1 MGREVGDSKYR
12 GRLVGMF
19 AVLAACLALGVVGL
33 GVEEKLE
40 PLSLKVPGTSAS
52 NGESLAQSHFGDS
65 SPFVV
70 LLRGPRGAVDRQ
82 GPELVAALRRQPQAT
97 VVSPWNRGALETL
110 RPGPGKALVL
120 VDFRVPL
127 ETAMREVVPEL
138 ETMLESQVRAPVV
151 ATQSGFASVSR
162 ALQEESLNST
172 ERAELLAAPLLILI
186 LLLVF
191 RSVVAAAIPLVF
203 GALTV
208 VAGRGV
214 LALLS
219 GAMTIDALALV
230 VCTMMGLALGVDYSL
245 LIVSRFREELERDPD
260 PWRAAA
266 ATRAS
271 AGRTTL
277 FAGITLIVALVF
289 SAFLQPGSLLL
300 SLATAT
306 AVVTVISVVIS
317 TVAVPALLGLLGPR
331 INAGRIGPP
340 PRPGG
345 ASTVAAAAGAALRNP
360 ALAACVVAV
369 PLVLLTLPVLGFSTG
384 APGIDELPSSN
395 EARQSAETIDRAV
408 GPGWEAPFVLVAA
421 TDRGPITHRENLA
434 VLARWQRRIAAQPG
448 VRTVIG
454 PGPIARRAAPLQSLG
469 NRLTAAGAAGP
480 KQLEKLGPGL
490 RRAAAAVGELRA
502 GLSEG
507 AAGSGLLAEGSER
520 AGTGAALI
528 ASELKR
534 AAGRGE
540 EATGAIARL
549 QDGSERLA
557 RGQREVSVGT
567 LALTLGLRSLVP
579 RLGGGEQARS
589 RKLARELEGAA
600 AEDPALQPLADQARL
615 LARTA
620 AANRNEVRRLR
631 DVAEEVNGGM
641 NRLVPGGER
650 LEAGVG
656 RLAEATDG
664 LSSGLDRLGDGAE
677 RLAGGLV
684 ELQGGAGALQSGL
697 SEGSRRAVPL
707 QTKLASAGERVTAV
721 ATPLALGAE
730 ELRRQSPGLFDS
742 GYFVLSALDGA
753 PTQRRAEAGEAI
765 SIDSGGQAAR
775 MLVVPTYAFNTEG
788 SRRVGERLEDDAGEL
803 AAVSGLE
810 TGVTGG
816 AAILNTYGEAT
827 EDRLP
832 LVIGAFVLFTLLA
845 LVVILRAPLLALL
858 TVCLNLASVA
868 AAIGVMTLV
877 CQIPEGYPLGGHPY
891 IDTVG
896 AGAIFGV
903 TFGLSIDYA
912 VFLIARMRERYE
924 IDGDNPA
931 AIAYG
936 LEKTAGVI
944 TGAAAI
950 MIAVFV
956 SFAAAPIATVS
967 QMGVGLTVAI
977 LLDAT
982 LVRIVLLPALMLL
995 LGDRVWRVPPSLDR
1009 ILPRRNMLI
1018 PERSP
1023 AGA

>member
-1 MGREVGDSKYR
+1 MG
-12 GRLVGMF
+12 LF
-19 AVLAACLALGVVGL
+19 AVLLACLVLGAVGL
-33 GVEEKLE
+33 GVEGKLS
-40 PLSLKVPGTSAS
+40 PLSLDVPGTSAS
-52 NGESLAQSHFGDS
+52 NGEKLAESHFGES

-70 LLRGPRGAVDRQ
+70 LLRGPAAAVDRQ
-82 GPELVAALRRQPQAT
+82 GPRLVATLRREPEAT
-97 VVSPWNRGALETL
+97 VISPWDRGSLGAL

-127 ETAMREVVPEL
+127 DQAMQDVVPDL
-138 ETMLESQVRAPVV
+138 EATLAARVHAPVL

-162 ALQEESLNST
+162 ALQEESLSST
-172 ERAELLAAPLLILI
+172 ERAELLAAPLLILV

-208 VAGRGV
+208 LAGRGA

-266 ATRAS
+266 ATRS
-271 AGRTTL
+271 TAGRTTL
-277 FAGITLIVALVF
+277 FAGVTLIVALLF

-317 TVAVPALLGLLGPR
+317 TLAVPPLLALLGPR
-331 INAGRIGPP
+331 INAGRVGPA
-340 PRPGG
+340 PRPGRR
-345 ASTVAAAAGAALRNP
+345 STVAAAAGAALRNP

-369 PLVLLTLPVLGFSTG
+369 PLVFLTLPVLGFATG

-395 EARQSAETIDRAV
+395 PARQSAETIDRAV

-421 TDRGPITHRENLA
+421 TERGPITNREDLA
-434 VLARWQRRIAAQPG
+434 TLSRWQRRIAGEAG

-454 PGPIARRAAPLQSLG
+454 PAPIAGRTAPLRALG
-469 NRLTAAGAAGP
+469 AKLTAEGP
-480 KQLEKLGPGL
+480 EGPRQVEKLGPGL
-490 RRAAAAVGELRA
+490 RRAADAVSRLRA
-502 GLSEG
+502 GLDEG

-520 AGTGAALI
+520 AAAGAGTI
-528 ASELKR
+528 ASELQK

-540 EATGAIARL
+540 EATAAIGRLEDGSARL
-549 QDGSERLA
+549 A
-557 RGQREVSVGT
+557 KGQREVSVGSLS
-567 LALTLGLRSLVP
+567 LALGLRSLVP
-579 RLGGGEQARS
+579 RLRGGEQARA
-589 RKLARELEGAA
+589 RKLARELEAAA
-600 AEDPALQPLADQARL
+600 AEDPSLQPLANQARV
-615 LARTA
+615 LARTVS
-620 AANRNEVRRLR
+620 ANRNEVRRLR
-631 DVAEEVNGGM
+631 DVAGEVNGGM
-641 NRLVPGGER
+641 NRLVPGGKR

-656 RLAEATDG
+656 RLADATAG
-664 LSSGLDRLGDGAE
+664 LGSGLDRLGGGAE
-677 RLAGGLV
+677 RLSTGLV

-697 SEGSRRAVPL
+697 AQGSRRAYPL
-707 QTKLASAGERVTAV
+707 QRKLASAGEQVTAV

-730 ELRRQSPGLFDS
+730 ELRRQSPGLFGS

-753 PTQRRAEAGEAI
+753 PAQRRAEAGEAI
-765 SIDSGGQAAR
+765 SVEGGGQAAR
-775 MLVVPTYAFNTEG
+775 MLIVSDYPFNSEG
-788 SRRVGERLEDDAGEL
+788 SRRVGERLEADARQL
-803 AAVSGLE
+803 AAASGLQ

-816 AAILNTYGEAT
+816 AATLNTYGEAT
-827 EDRLP
+827 EARLP

-845 LVVILRAPLLALL
+845 LIVILRAPLLALL
-858 TVCLNLASVA
+858 TVCLNLVSVA
-868 AAIGVMTLV
+868 AAIGVMSLV
-877 CQIPEGYPLGGHPY
+877 CQIPDGYPLGGHPY

-924 IDGDNPA
+924 VDGDNRA
-931 AIAYG
+931 AIAFG

-950 MIAVFV
+950 MAAVFV

-982 LVRIVLLPALMLL
+982 VVRIVLLPALMLL
-995 LGDRVWRVPPSLDR
+995 LGDRVWRVPPVLDR
-1009 ILPRRNMLI
+1009 ILPRRNVLI
-1018 PERSP
+1018 PETRTTS
-1023 AGA
+1023 A

>member
-1 MGREVGDSKYR
+1 LLSC
-12 GRLVGMF
+12 
-19 AVLAACLALGVVGL
+19 AALSVFGL
-33 GVEEKLE
+33 GVEGKLQ

-52 NGESLAQSHFGDS
+52 DGETLAARHFGES

-70 LLRGPRGAVDRQ
+70 LLRGPAAAVNRQ
-82 GPELVAALRRQPQAT
+82 GPILVAALRRRSVAT
-97 VVSPWNRGALETL
+97 VLSPWDRGALDAL
-110 RPGPGKALVL
+110 RPGSRKALVL
-120 VDFRVPL
+120 IDFHVPI
-127 ETAMREVVPEL
+127 EQAMREVLPDL
-138 ETMLESQVRAPVV
+138 ERTLDRRIRAPVV
-151 ATQSGFASVSR
+151 ATQSSFATVSR
-162 ALQEESLNST
+162 ALEEESLSAT
-172 ERAELLAAPLLILI
+172 ARAELLAAPLLVLV

-191 RSVVAAAIPLVF
+191 RSVVAAAIPLAF

-208 VAGRGV
+208 VAGRGA

-219 GAMTIDALALV
+219 GAMAIDALSLV

-266 ATRAS
+266 ATRSS

-277 FAGITLIVALVF
+277 FAGLTLIVALVF

-317 TVAVPALLGLLGPR
+317 TLAVPPLLGLLGSR
-331 INAGRIGPP
+331 INAGRIGRRRTASGP
-340 PRPGG
+340 
-345 ASTVAAAAGAALRNP
+345 STVATAAGRALRNP
-360 ALAACVVAV
+360 ALAAGLVAI

-395 EARQSAETIDRAV
+395 PARKSAEVIDRAV

-421 TDRGPITHRENLA
+421 TDRGPITDRENLMQ
-434 VLARWQRRIAAQPG
+434 LARWQRRIAAQPG

-454 PGPIARRAAPLQSLG
+454 PGPLTRRTRPLRSLG
-469 NRLTAAGAAGP
+469 AKLSGADTGAP
-480 KQLEKLGPGL
+480 RQLEQLGPGL
-490 RRAAAAVGELRA
+490 RRAADAVGELRT
-502 GLSEG
+502 GISEG
-507 AAGSGLLAEGSER
+507 AAGSGLLAQGSER
-520 AGTGAALI
+520 AAAGAGLI

-534 AAGRGE
+534 AADKGE
-540 EATGAIARL
+540 EATGAISRL
-549 QDGSERLA
+549 QEGTQRLS
-557 RGQREVSVGT
+557 RGQREVSVGSLS
-567 LALTLGLRSLVP
+567 LALGLRSLVP
-579 RLGGGEQARS
+579 RLRGGEQARS
-589 RKLARELEGAA
+589 RKLARELERAA
-600 AEDPALQPLADQARL
+600 IEDPSLRPLANQARV
-615 LARTA
+615 LARTV

-631 DVAEEVNGGM
+631 DVAQGVNGGM

-656 RLAEATDG
+656 KLADATNG
-664 LSSGLDRLGDGAE
+664 LSGGLDRLGDGAE

-697 SEGSRRAVPL
+697 SEGSRRAYPL
-707 QTKLASAGERVTAV
+707 QTKLDAAGTRVTAV

-753 PTQRRAEAGEAI
+753 PPQRRAEAGEAI
-765 SIDSGGQAAR
+765 SVDGGGQAAR
-775 MLVVPTYAFNTEG
+775 MLVVSTHAFNTEG
-788 SRRVGERLEDDAGEL
+788 SRRVGERLVADAGQL
-803 AAVSGLE
+803 AAASGLR

-816 AAILNTYGEAT
+816 AATLNTYGEAT
-827 EDRLP
+827 EARLP

-845 LVVILRAPLLALL
+845 LIVILRAPLLALL

-868 AAIGVMTLV
+868 AAIGVVTLV

-891 IDTVG
+891 VDTVG

-912 VFLIARMRERYE
+912 VFLIARMRERYDL
-924 IDGDNPA
+924 DGDNRA
-931 AIAYG
+931 AIAFG

-950 MIAVFV
+950 MAAVFV

-982 LVRIVLLPALMLL
+982 VVRIVLLPALMLM
-995 LGDRVWRVPPSLDR
+995 LGDRVWYVPPLLDR
-1009 ILPRRNMLI
+1009 ILPRRNVLL
-1018 PERSP
+1018 PETRTTS
-1023 AGA
+1023 A

>member
-1 MGREVGDSKYR
+1 MAG
-12 GRLVGMF
+12 L
-19 AVLAACLALGVVGL
+19 AIVLISGLALGVVGL
-33 GVEEKLE
+33 GVEGKLS
-40 PLSLKVPGTSAS
+40 PLSLDVPGTSAS
-52 NGESLAQSHFGDS
+52 NGETLAQSHFGES

-70 LLRGPRGAVDRQ
+70 LLQGPPAAVDRQ
-82 GPELVAALRRQPQAT
+82 GARLVAGLRRQPQAT
-97 VVSPWNRGALETL
+97 VISPWDRGSLGAL

-120 VDFRVPL
+120 VDLHVPL
-127 ETAMREVVPEL
+127 DEAMRDVVPEL
-138 ETMLESQVRAPVV
+138 EATLDARVQAPVV

-162 ALQEESLNST
+162 ALQEESLSST
-172 ERAELLAAPLLILI
+172 ARAELLAAPLLILV

-191 RSVVAAAIPLVF
+191 RSVVAAAIPLAF

-208 VAGRGV
+208 LAGRGV

-277 FAGITLIVALVF
+277 FAGVTLIVALVF

-317 TVAVPALLGLLGPR
+317 TVAVPALLGLLGAR

-340 PRPGG
+340 PRPGRS
-345 ASTVAAAAGAALRNP
+345 STVAAAAGAALRRP
-360 ALAACVVAV
+360 ALAACLVAV
-369 PLVLLTLPVLGFSTG
+369 PLLLLTLPVLGFTTG

-395 EARQSAETIDRAV
+395 SARQSAETIDAAV

-421 TDRGPITHRENLA
+421 TEKGPITNREDLA
-434 VLARWQRRIAAQPG
+434 ALSRWQRRIAAQPG

-454 PGPIARRAAPLQSLG
+454 PAPVARRTAPLRSLG
-469 NRLTAAGAAGP
+469 SRLSADGAQGTA
-480 KQLEKLGPGL
+480 QLEKLGPGL
-490 RRAAAAVGELRA
+490 RRAAGAVSALRA
-502 GLSEG
+502 GIDEG

-520 AGTGAALI
+520 AAAGAGTI
-528 ASELKR
+528 ATELRR
-534 AAGRGE
+534 AAGKGE
-540 EATGAIARL
+540 EATAAIGRL
-549 QDGSERLA
+549 EDGSKRLA
-557 RGQREVSVGT
+557 KGQREVSVGS

-579 RLGGGEQARS
+579 RLRGGEQARS
-589 RKLARELEGAA
+589 RKLARELEAA
-600 AEDPALQPLADQARL
+600 AATDPSLQPLADQARV
-615 LARTA
+615 LARTVA
-620 AANRNEVRRLR
+620 SNRNEVRRLR
-631 DVAEEVNGGM
+631 DVAGEVNGGM
-641 NRLVPGGER
+641 NRLVPGGKR

-656 RLAEATDG
+656 RLADATDG

-677 RLAGGLV
+677 RLSTGLV

-697 SEGSRRAVPL
+697 SEGSRRAYPL

-753 PTQRRAEAGEAI
+753 PEPRRGEAGEAI
-765 SIDSGGQAAR
+765 SVDGGGQAAR
-775 MLVVPTYAFNTEG
+775 MLVVSDYPFNSDG
-788 SRRVGERLEDDAGEL
+788 SRRVGVRLEDDASRL
-803 AAVSGLE
+803 AAASGLQ

-816 AAILNTYGEAT
+816 AATLNTYGEAT
-827 EDRLP
+827 EARLP

-868 AAIGVMTLV
+868 AAIGVMSLV
-877 CQIPEGYPLGGHPY
+877 CKIPAGYPLGGHPY

-924 IDGDNPA
+924 VDGDNRA

-950 MIAVFV
+950 MAAVFV
-956 SFAAAPIATVS
+956 SFATAPIATVS

-982 LVRIVLLPALMLL
+982 VVRIVLLPALMLL
-995 LGDRVWRVPPSLDR
+995 LGDRVWRVPRVLDR

-1023 AGA
+1023 TGA